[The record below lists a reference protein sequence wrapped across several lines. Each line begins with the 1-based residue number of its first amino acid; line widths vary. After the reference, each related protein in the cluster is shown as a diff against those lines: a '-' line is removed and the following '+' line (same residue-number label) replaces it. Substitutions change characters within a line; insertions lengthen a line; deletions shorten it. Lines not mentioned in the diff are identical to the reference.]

1 MTVTETRPAPAP
13 DDPPAPGRRRRWP
26 IAVLLVVVVAGLV
39 GALLIGGDGDER
51 PSPTTIALPT
61 PEGPAL
67 DAGGSE
73 LVQLLE
79 AGRSRTF
86 HATYRASGGAVEG
99 AGQLTIELWRGGGRQ
114 RQDTVLELANG
125 DVARTAGLVLGDR
138 TVVCSQR
145 PKQDWTCSETVNRD
159 VDPDGVFGSARD
171 QLKGVAVRSRADT
184 VAGRTVHCFDFT
196 ATDGP
201 GTFCV
206 TPEGVPVRVAVGGSE
221 FLLSALSENVEGDAF
236 DPPARPGGAAD
247 GD

>member
-1 MTVTETRPAPAP
+1 MTETRPAAVP

-26 IAVLLVVVVAGLV
+26 IAVLLLAAATGLV
-39 GALLIGGDGDER
+39 GALLVGGDGDER
-51 PSPTTIALPT
+51 PSTTTIALPT
-61 PEGPAL
+61 PQGPAL

-73 LVQLLE
+73 LVRLLE
-79 AGRSRTF
+79 AGRTRTF
-86 HATYRASGGAVEG
+86 HATYRASGDAVED
-99 AGQLTIELWRGGGRQ
+99 AGQLTIELWRSDGRQ

-145 PKQDWTCSETVNRD
+145 PKQDWTCSEAVNRD

-184 VAGRTVHCFDFT
+184 VAGRAVRCFDFT
-196 ATDGP
+196 AADGQ

-221 FLLSALSENVEGDAF
+221 FVLSALSDDVENDAF
-236 DPPARPGGAAD
+236 DPPARPGGATD
-247 GD
+247 RD